1 MKIAVCG
8 KGGSGKSTISALL
21 AKQMAKKKNVLVLDT
36 DESNYG
42 LHTLL
47 GLAAPKDLMEYF
59 GGKQGFKQKQ
69 RAPKTTALG
78 GLAVPGGSGGSGGSG
93 GPGGLGG
100 AAQQQKSHFFEERW
114 KLSDIPGEFVEETG
128 KIRLMAIGK
137 IHEFGEGCACPM
149 GVLTREF
156 LENLDLSADDIV
168 IVDTE
173 AGVEHFGRGVAK
185 DFDTILVVVDPSY
198 ESLKLSLKFEELGDQ
213 AGNRVFFVLNK
224 VEEDIKAELLEA
236 VDPSKIAAVIP
247 ADRELFKAS
256 LKGEEF
262 GVELE
267 EIVKLEEFL
276 ENN

>member
-42 LHTLL
+42 LHTQL

-69 RAPKTTALG
+69 RAPKTTAIG
-78 GLAVPGGSGGSGGSG
+78 GMV
-93 GPGGLGG
+93 GPGGLSGPG
-100 AAQQQKSHFFEERW
+100 SAPQQQSRFFEERW
-114 KLSDIPGEFVEETG
+114 KLSDIPPEFVEETG

-156 LENLDLSADDIV
+156 LENLDLSEDEIV

-198 ESLKLSLKFEELGDQ
+198 ESLKLSRKFEELGDQ

-236 VDPSKIAAVIP
+236 VDPSKVAAVIP

>member
-21 AKQMAKKKNVLVLDT
+21 AKQMAKTKNVLVLDT

-42 LHTLL
+42 LHGQL
-47 GLAAPKDLMEYF
+47 GLAAPRDLMDYF
-59 GGKQGFKQKQ
+59 GGKQGFKEKQK
-69 RAPKTTALG
+69 AVPKKTQFW
-78 GLAVPGGSGGSGGSG
+78 GLAAENNAGQPEK
-93 GPGGLGG
+93 
-100 AAQQQKSHFFEERW
+100 QQSRFFKERW
-114 KLSDIPGEFVEETG
+114 SFSDLPPEFVKEKG

-156 LENLDLSADDIV
+156 LENLDLEEDDIV

-198 ESLKLSLKFEELGDQ
+198 ESLKLSRKFEELGEQ

-224 VEEDIKAELLEA
+224 VEEDIEGDLLKA
-236 VDPSKIAAVIP
+236 VDSSKVAAVIP

-262 GVELE
+262 DLELE
-267 EIVKLEEFL
+267 EIAKLAEFL
-276 ENN
+276 DQN

>member
-8 KGGSGKSTISALL
+8 KGGSGKSTVSALL

-42 LHTLL
+42 LHTQL

-69 RAPKTTALG
+69 RTPKTSAIGGLG
-78 GLAVPGGSGGSGGSG
+78 GPGSSGGSGGSG
-93 GPGGLGG
+93 SFP
-100 AAQQQKSHFFEERW
+100 QQQQSRFFEERW
-114 KLSDIPGEFVEETG
+114 KLSDIPPEFVEESG

-156 LENLDLSADDIV
+156 LENLDLFEDDIV

-185 DFDTILVVVDPSY
+185 DFDTILVVIDPSY
-198 ESLKLSLKFEELGDQ
+198 ESLKLSRKFEELGDQ
-213 AGNRVFFVLNK
+213 AGNKVFFVLNK
-224 VEEDIKAELLEA
+224 VEEDIKEELLEA
-236 VDPSKIAAVIP
+236 VDPSKVASVIP
-247 ADRELFKAS
+247 ADRGLFKAS

-262 GVELE
+262 EIELE

>member
-8 KGGSGKSTISALL
+8 KGGSGKSTVSALL
-21 AKQMAKKKNVLVLDT
+21 AKQMAKTKNVLVLDT

-69 RAPKTTALG
+69 RAPKTSAIGGLG
-78 GLAVPGGSGGSGGSG
+78 GPGSSGGSGGSG
-93 GPGGLGG
+93 SVP
-100 AAQQQKSHFFEERW
+100 QQQQSRFFEERW
-114 KLSDIPGEFVEETG
+114 KLSDIPSEFVEESG

-156 LENLDLSADDIV
+156 LENLDLFEDDIV

-185 DFDTILVVVDPSY
+185 DFDTILVVIDPSY
-198 ESLKLSLKFEELGDQ
+198 ESLKLSRKFEELGDQ
-213 AGNRVFFVLNK
+213 AGNKVFFVLNK
-224 VEEDIKAELLEA
+224 VEEDIKEELLEA
-236 VDPSKIAAVIP
+236 VDPSKVASVIP
-247 ADRELFKAS
+247 ADRGLFKAS

-262 GVELE
+262 EIELE

>member
-1 MKIAVCG
+1 MVGELNMKIAVCG

-21 AKQMAKKKNVLVLDT
+21 AKQMAKTKNVLVLDT

-42 LHTLL
+42 LHGQL

-69 RAPKTTALG
+69 RTPKTAPLS
-78 GLAVPGGSGGSGGSG
+78 GLIASE
-93 GPGGLGG
+93 
-100 AAQQQKSHFFEERW
+100 AAAGQQKSRFFEKRW
-114 KLSDIPGEFVEETG
+114 SFSALPSEFMEEKG
-128 KIRLMAIGK
+128 KIKLMAIGK

-156 LENLDLSADDIV
+156 LENLDLEENDIV

-185 DFDTILVVVDPSY
+185 DFDTILVVVDPSF
-198 ESLKLSLKFEELGDQ
+198 ESLKLSRKFEELGEQ

-224 VEEDIKAELLEA
+224 VEEDIEGDLLKA
-236 VDPSKIAAVIP
+236 VDSSKVAAIIP
-247 ADRELFKAS
+247 ADRKLFKAS

-262 GVELE
+262 DLELE
-267 EIVKLEEFL
+267 EIAKLAEFL
-276 ENN
+276 DKN

>member
-8 KGGSGKSTISALL
+8 KGGCGKSTVSALL

-42 LHTLL
+42 LHTQL
-47 GLAAPKDLMEYF
+47 GLAAPKDLMKYF

-69 RAPKTTALG
+69 KAPKTSAIGGLG
-78 GLAVPGGSGGSGGSG
+78 GLGGPGGSGSA
-93 GPGGLGG
+93 P
-100 AAQQQKSHFFEERW
+100 QQQQSRFFEKRW
-114 KLSDIPGEFVEETG
+114 KLSDIPPEFVEEMG
-128 KIRLMAIGK
+128 RIRLMAIGK
-137 IHEFGEGCACPM
+137 IHDFGEGCACPM

-156 LENLDLSADDIV
+156 LENLDLAEDDIV
-168 IVDTE
+168 VVDTE

-185 DFDTILVVVDPSY
+185 DFDTILVVIDPSY
-198 ESLKLSLKFEELGDQ
+198 ESLKLSRKFEALGAQ

-236 VDPSKIAAVIP
+236 VDPSKVAAVIP

-262 GVELE
+262 DIELE
-267 EIVKLEEFL
+267 EIVKLEKFL

>member
-8 KGGSGKSTISALL
+8 KGGSGKSTVSALL

-69 RAPKTTALG
+69 RAPKTSAIG
-78 GLAVPGGSGGSGGSG
+78 GLG
-93 GPGGLGG
+93 GPGGPGS
-100 AAQQQKSHFFEERW
+100 APQQQSRFFEERW
-114 KLSDIPGEFVEETG
+114 KLSDIPPEFVEETG

-156 LENLDLSADDIV
+156 LENLDLSGDEIV

-173 AGVEHFGRGVAK
+173 AGVEHFGRGVAR

-198 ESLKLSLKFEELGDQ
+198 ESLKLSRKFEELGNQ

-224 VEEDIKAELLEA
+224 VEEDIKEELLKA
-236 VDPSKIAAVIP
+236 VDSSKVAAVIP

>member
-1 MKIAVCG
+1 VVGELDMKIAVCG

-21 AKQMAKKKNVLVLDT
+21 AKQMAKTKNVLVLDT

-42 LHTLL
+42 LHGQL

-69 RAPKTTALG
+69 RAPKTSPLG
-78 GLAVPGGSGGSGGSG
+78 GLTAP
-93 GPGGLGG
+93 G
-100 AAQQQKSHFFEERW
+100 AAAGQQKSRFFEKRW
-114 KLSDIPGEFVEETG
+114 SFSDLPPEFVEEKG

-156 LENLDLSADDIV
+156 LENLDLSEDDIV

-185 DFDTILVVVDPSY
+185 DFDTILVVVDPSF
-198 ESLKLSLKFEELGDQ
+198 ESLKLSRKFEELGEQ

-224 VEEDIKAELLEA
+224 VEEDIEGELLKA
-236 VDPSKIAAVIP
+236 IDSSKVAAVIP
-247 ADRELFKAS
+247 ADRKLFKAS

-262 GVELE
+262 DLELE
-267 EIVKLEEFL
+267 EIAKLAEFL
-276 ENN
+276 YKN